1 MRRLV
6 APLLGIALIAV
17 LVIGLTQAGGKSDDS
32 TPPPKFDLQQAQQKL
47 AGAPAP
53 LAALYKQPSA
63 ILEGGQTAFHKRL
76 ATLKG
81 HPTVVNKWASW
92 CRPCRAEFPIFQQVA
107 TERGK
112 QVAFVGVN
120 GADKLPAAKKFLAER
135 PLPYPSYE
143 DPNEHIAQ
151 DLKVAKFFPMTV
163 FLDRNGKTA
172 FIKSGEYTSRAEL
185 EADIDRYLG
194 KT

>member
-1 MRRLV
+1 MRRFV
-6 APLLGIALIAV
+6 WPLLGIALVAV
-17 LVIGLTQAGGKSDDS
+17 LVIGLTQAGGKKNDNA
-32 TPPPKFDLQQAQQKL
+32 TTAPQFDPQAAQRKL
-47 AGAPAP
+47 EGAPAP

-63 ILEGGQTAFHKRL
+63 ILEGGTAAFEKRL

-112 QVAFVGVN
+112 QVAFLGIN
-120 GADKLPAAKKFLAER
+120 GADKLPAAKKFLAQR

-143 DPNEHIAQ
+143 DPGEDIAQ
-151 DLKVAKFFPMTV
+151 QMKIAKFFPMTV
-163 FLDRNGKTA
+163 FVDKRGKTA

-185 EADIDRYLG
+185 EADIDKYLG
-194 KT
+194 S

>member
-17 LVIGLTQAGGKSDDS
+17 LVIGLTQAGGKSDSS
-32 TPPPKFDLQQAQQKL
+32 TAPPKFDLQQAQQKL
-47 AGAPAP
+47 AGAPGP
-53 LAALYKQPSA
+53 LASLYKQPSA
-63 ILEGGQTAFHKRL
+63 ILQGGPTAFDKRL

-81 HPTVVNKWASW
+81 HPAVVNKWASW

-112 QVAFVGVN
+112 RVAFLGVN
-120 GADKLPAAKKFLAER
+120 GADKVPAAKKFLAER

-143 DPNEHIAQ
+143 DPKENIAQ
-151 DLKVAKFFPMTV
+151 QLKVAKFFPMTV